1 MAKRGETN
9 TPTMMVNKNRRRNL
23 LEFSPVSVLL
33 TPDLSVSTEKQ
44 NKTSEKNATTR
55 RRVGENEEEDLISHV
70 LLRQCPRYSKT
81 PRRREASSLN
91 WPSYAPTKF
100 S

>member
-1 MAKRGETN
+1 MG
-9 TPTMMVNKNRRRNL
+9 L
-23 LEFSPVSVLL
+23 QFSPVSVLL

-55 RRVGENEEEDLISHV
+55 RVGGENEEEDLIS
-70 LLRQCPRYSKT
+70 PRSPPPVST
-81 PRRREASSLN
+81 LFNSERATSLTSS
-91 WPSYAPTKF
+91 SYAPTKF